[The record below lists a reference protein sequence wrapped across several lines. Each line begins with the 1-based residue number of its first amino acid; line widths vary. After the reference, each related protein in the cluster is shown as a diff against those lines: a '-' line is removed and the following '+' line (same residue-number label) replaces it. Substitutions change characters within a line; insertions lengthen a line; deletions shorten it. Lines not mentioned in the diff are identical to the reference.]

1 MSSPLQLTA
10 LMPLIRLASRH
21 LDELPPEQRAD
32 VYEGIAI
39 ITAPLDAAIH
49 QHASHACSVLR
60 DAESAQLTF
69 TQFISDL
76 DRRAA

>member
-1 MSSPLQLTA
+1 MSSTLQLTA

-39 ITAPLDAAIH
+39 ITAPLDATIH

-69 TQFISDL
+69 TQFVSEL
-76 DRRAA
+76 DRGAA